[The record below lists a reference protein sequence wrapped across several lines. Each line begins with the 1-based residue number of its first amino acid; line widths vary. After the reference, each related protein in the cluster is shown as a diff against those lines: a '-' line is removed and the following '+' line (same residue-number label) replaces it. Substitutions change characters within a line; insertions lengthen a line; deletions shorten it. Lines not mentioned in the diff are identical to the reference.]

1 MCVGSCIIGAGAGG
15 LQLARFLQE
24 ARLSYVVLEKARG
37 AGDFFRHLYGR
48 LRILVCIVLWSIVL
62 VFPTGFLLFFLSLC
76 DLINIFG

>member
-1 MCVGSCIIGAGAGG
+1 MCMCVGSCIIGAGAGG

-48 LRILVCIVLWSIVL
+48 LLVCIVDWFFS
-62 VFPTGFLLFFLSLC
+62 TGFLLFFPPSAT
-76 DLINIFG
+76 